1 MCERAIPVPDPAWAT
16 EHATSSGQFRPA
28 DADALAELQ
37 FHWGSAYHLAVVK
50 GAWTA
55 RRKDGQG
62 GTLTDPVPEGLR
74 LLIRADYAAIPVPR
88 NLP

>member
-1 MCERAIPVPDPAWAT
+1 MCERAIPAPDPARAP
-16 EHATSSGQFRPA
+16 ERGTSSGQFRPA

-37 FHWGSAYHLAVVK
+37 FHWGLAYHLAGVD

-55 RRKDGQG
+55 RRRDGQG

-74 LLIRADYAAIPVPR
+74 LLIRADYAARPVPR